1 MPAMAIMARRPLL
14 SSFVC
19 ISASSAGF
27 VGLRPS
33 GSQPRS
39 PGEWSVRMVHG
50 WEPTGFW
57 KVKTENTS
65 GIAIRKT
72 SAQGSWR
79 DTLTERRSLNHTI
92 SQMEYVLPTS

>member
-57 KVKTENTS
+57 KVKTE
-65 GIAIRKT
+65 KT
-72 SAQGSWR
+72 SAMAMAKTTVGQNQMQQVH
-79 DTLTERRSLNHTI
+79 RRQRSDGHAAR
-92 SQMEYVLPTS
+92 V